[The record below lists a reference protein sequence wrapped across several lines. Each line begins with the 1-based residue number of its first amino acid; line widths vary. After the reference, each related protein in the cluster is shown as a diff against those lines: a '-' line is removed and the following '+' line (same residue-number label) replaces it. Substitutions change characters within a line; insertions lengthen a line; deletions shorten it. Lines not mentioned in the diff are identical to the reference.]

1 MRDGSAGGIHE
12 NRRPNFLKGLHHVEI
27 YVSNLARS
35 TEFWGWFLTE
45 LGYVPFQEWDAGRS
59 WRLNDTYLVFVQAL
73 DWHADVPYHR
83 GRVGL
88 NHVALW
94 AESRGQ
100 VNVLTDQVRS
110 RGLRL
115 LYEDRHPFAGGP
127 DHYTLYF
134 EDPDRIKVE
143 LVAP

>member
-1 MRDGSAGGIHE
+1 MWDGSAGGINE

-73 DWHADVPYHR
+73 DRHADVTT
-83 GRVGL
+83 GAG
-88 NHVALW
+88 W
-94 AESRGQ
+94 A
-100 VNVLTDQVRS
+100 
-110 RGLRL
+110 
-115 LYEDRHPFAGGP
+115 
-127 DHYTLYF
+127 
-134 EDPDRIKVE
+134 
-143 LVAP
+143 